1 MGAPNRYRRALMSS
15 PKRRAEPVPSQ
26 RPPKDAST
34 DLLVIEGL
42 DVVYGGRA
50 LGLSAGDGFRAVAG
64 VDLTLRGGE
73 SVAIVGESGSGK
85 TSLLQALV
93 GLAPV
98 AAGSV
103 RLNGVDV
110 NQLRGRDV
118 RRARRDMQF
127 VFQDPYS
134 SLDPSMRIGQ
144 LLDEPLRVHM
154 RTWSRAQRTERVREV
169 IESVGLATSVLG
181 RYPNEFSG
189 GQRQRIAIARALT
202 VEPKILLLDEPVSG
216 LDGSTQGQVL
226 NLLHD
231 IQQRTGV
238 AYLMVAHDLPLVRV
252 FADRI
257 AVMYQGRVVE
267 SGPAAA
273 LMATPSHPYTRSL
286 LDASP
291 LPNPSVQRA
300 RPRVTLPDETAEQP
314 TPPCCA
320 FAPRCPER
328 FGRCDVETPPP
339 YPVGA
344 DRMARC
350 FLHDEGTEGRGIS
363 DTPHV

>member
-1 MGAPNRYRRALMSS
+1 MAS
-15 PKRRAEPVPSQ
+15 PKRRAETAPAHRPSA
-26 RPPKDAST
+26 DAGT

-42 DVVYGGRA
+42 DVVYGGGGGGGVF
-50 LGLSAGDGFRAVAG
+50 GLSPRTGFRAVAG
-64 VDLTLRGGE
+64 VDLALRRGE

-98 AAGSV
+98 AAGRV
-103 RLNGVDV
+103 RLGDV
-110 NQLRGRDV
+110 ELTRLRGRDV

-144 LLDEPLRVHM
+144 LLDEPLRVHL
-154 RTWSRAQRTERVREV
+154 RSWSRAQREERVREV

-202 VEPKILLLDEPVSG
+202 VEPKVLLLDEPVSA

-238 AYLMVAHDLPLVRV
+238 AYLMVAHDLPLVRL

-273 LMATPSHPYTRSL
+273 LMAAPRHPYTRSL

-291 LPNPSVQRA
+291 LPNPTVQRA
-300 RPRVTLPDETAEQP
+300 RPRVTLPDETSDAP

-328 FGRCDVETPPP
+328 FDRCDAEAPAA
-339 YPVGA
+339 YPVGP
-344 DRMARC
+344 DRLARC
-350 FLHDEGTEGRGIS
+350 FLHAEGTDALEAS
-363 DTPHV
+363 DAPHA